1 MFGRPVSVA
10 STPETARERTKTT
23 TMRAVTTG
31 FMCRIIFPLEVAE
44 REGARCLEVVSDRS
58 LTRNRGE
65 LLHHSN
71 DGEIKE
77 KADGKHQRHVRQPS
91 IAIFIA
97 NKGCAIV
104 HN

>member
-1 MFGRPVSVA
+1 MKFQLITAVA
-10 STPETARERTKTT
+10 GPWSCRERDLT
-23 TMRAVTTG
+23 
-31 FMCRIIFPLEVAE
+31 PLC
-44 REGARCLEVVSDRS
+44 CLEVFSDRS

-77 KADGKHQRHVRQPS
+77 KADGKYQRHVRQPS